1 MLLLKRLQK
10 HILSQNNCRICTSSL
25 KNTNAKLDQDGVDS
39 PETFIKKYE
48 KKLLYNS
55 VIDWNK
61 PRIKYQQNL
70 ITLQI
75 QRKLV
80 QKVKT
85 ALQTVQPLPISLK
98 YFSEEESTCNNS
110 KTASQPHQED
120 FDEHTQNPD
129 YISKFPFTNISSKV
143 EDNAEPK
150 KSVDT
155 NTIKEEMKAKKEIL
169 DKTPDN
175 WMTYYE
181 NYERDLEDIENE
193 SLVDWQTESS
203 NINFGTTDPRCPISR
218 TPCGGCGA
226 YLHCKDAAIP
236 GYIPSEIFKNSFT
249 SAGASLKSILCQR
262 CHFLK
267 EYNIALQVRVSPDD
281 YPKVLKSISFNSSLV
296 VLLVDLID
304 FPCSIWPGMADIV
317 GPKSRIVVVG
327 NKVDLLP
334 KDDPHYLKRI
344 KQLLIDNLR
353 LSGFGSSNIKHVELI
368 SAKTGYRVEK
378 LISSLHEMK
387 IKGDVYIV
395 GTTNVGKS
403 SLFNLLLKSDFCKIQ
418 AVDLIQKA
426 TTSPWPGTTL
436 NLLKFPI
443 TKFSGYRL
451 YARNKRL
458 ENLKEIEKKAQQINE
473 ETLLRWNKAEY
484 ATPVGIVERTVDHL
498 TPLTE
503 QLDTFSTK
511 GSFNMS
517 GQTKLGINEKS
528 PEFAFGKWC
537 YDTPGVVHP
546 DQILHLLTTEELV
559 QTLPREIIRAETFC
573 VKPETSLF
581 IAGLARLDYVQGK
594 DSIRLTVFRSN
605 SLPITVCKLEEAD
618 SIYQELL
625 GSDLFVVPVFKGDRK
640 EKWPGLEL
648 TKSFK
653 IFGKSIRES
662 SYDVVLSNAGWV
674 AINCGLANYEFQAW
688 TPQKRGVHIRDCI
701 LPKAVTLRG
710 SRLKESIAYKKHRF
724 I

>member
-1 MLLLKRLQK
+1 MLLLKRFQK
-10 HILSQNNCRICTSSL
+10 NILNQNYYRICTSSL
-25 KNTNAKLDQDGVDS
+25 NNTKAKLDQKDGVEPS
-39 PETFIKKYE
+39 EAFIKEYE
-48 KKLLYNS
+48 EKLLYNS
-55 VIDWNK
+55 VIDWSK
-61 PRIKYQQNL
+61 PKSTYQQNL
-70 ITLQI
+70 IAMKMRQNLERQI
-75 QRKLV
+75 KA
-80 QKVKT
+80 
-85 ALQTVQPLPISLK
+85 ALQTVRPLPVSLK
-98 YFSEEESTCNNS
+98 YFCEEKSTNS
-110 KTASQPHQED
+110 SNTIPQTLQED
-120 FDEHTQNPD
+120 FDKHTQSLD
-129 YISKFPFTNISSKV
+129 YTTKFPYININSKV
-143 EDNAEPK
+143 ED
-150 KSVDT
+150 DT
-155 NTIKEEMKAKKEIL
+155 KPIKPVNINTIKEELKAKKEIL
-169 DKTPDN
+169 DKSPDN

-181 NYERDLEDIENE
+181 NYEKDLKDIE
-193 SLVDWQTESS
+193 SKSIVDWQAEGS
-203 NINFGTTDPRCPISR
+203 NINFGTADPRCPISS
-218 TPCGGCGA
+218 TSCGGCGA

-249 SAGASLKSILCQR
+249 SAGANLESIYCQR

-267 EYNIALQVRVSPDD
+267 EYNIALQVRVSADD

-296 VLLVDLID
+296 LLLVDLID
-304 FPCSIWPGMADIV
+304 FPCSIWPGLADIL

-327 NKVDLLP
+327 NKLDLLP
-334 KDDPHYLKRI
+334 KDDHHYLARI

-353 LSGFGSSNIKHVELI
+353 LSGFGNSNIKHVELI
-368 SAKTGYRVEK
+368 SAKTGYGIEN
-378 LISSLHEMK
+378 LISSLHEIK

-418 AVDLIQKA
+418 AADLIQKA

-451 YARNKRL
+451 HARNKRL
-458 ENLKEIEKKAQQINE
+458 EKLREIEKRAEQVSKEA
-473 ETLLRWNKAEY
+473 LLSYNKAKY
-484 ATPVGIVERTVDHL
+484 ATPMGIVERTVDHL

-503 QLDTFSTK
+503 QSDTFSTK

-517 GQTKLGINEKS
+517 GQTRLGINEKS

-573 VKPETSLF
+573 VKPGTSLF
-581 IAGLARLDYVQGK
+581 IAGLARLDYIQGS
-594 DSIRLTVFRSN
+594 DSIRLTVFRAN
-605 SLPITVCKLEEAD
+605 SLPITFCKLEKAD

-625 GSDLFVVPVFKGDRK
+625 GSDLFVVPIFKGDRK

-648 TKSFK
+648 AKSFK
-653 IFGKSIRES
+653 IFGKSRRES

-674 AINCGLANYEFQAW
+674 AVNCGLANYEFQAW
-688 TPQKRGVHIRDCI
+688 TPQKRGVHIRDCL

-710 SRLKESIAYKKHRF
+710 RRIRKSIAYKKHRF